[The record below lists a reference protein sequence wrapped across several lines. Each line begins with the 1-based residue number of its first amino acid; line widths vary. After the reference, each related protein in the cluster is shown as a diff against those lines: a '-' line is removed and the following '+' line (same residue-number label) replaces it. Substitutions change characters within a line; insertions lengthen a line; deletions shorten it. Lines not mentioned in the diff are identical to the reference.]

1 MASRN
6 QSLDV
11 LRGIAILMVLF
22 CHYFLVVRPQD
33 QWANT
38 FGRGVDLFFVL
49 SGFLISGL
57 LFREF
62 KRNGS
67 IDIKRFWIRR
77 GFKIYPAFY
86 VFTFSTIA
94 GWMAVFHKFP
104 KPIIADLF
112 FVQSYSPNIWIY
124 TWSLAVEEHFYLL
137 LPLLLLLL
145 IRIGKGKTNPF
156 RVVPFVSIAFSA
168 VCLYGRIHSYMRW
181 HDWDRVAYPTH
192 LRIDALFAGVTLGY
206 FAHFDPESFREGRKA
221 WVLAVGLGFTLGL
234 FLLPSIPQLTFA
246 YMAFSFIVAW
256 AVNQPQRGNRY
267 ARPLQWIGRYSYS
280 IYLWQG
286 IGMLVVQQL
295 PQRWFRL
302 PLYAIIAITPGVLMS
317 KLIEVPALKV
327 RDKLFPS
334 LTHGSSLPPQL
345 SSVEEPAITAATV
358 LEQQPS

>member
-1 MASRN
+1 MTSRN
-6 QSLDV
+6 QALDV

-22 CHYFLVVRPQD
+22 CHYSLILNPES
-33 QWANT
+33 AMGNT

-57 LFREF
+57 LFSEF

-67 IDIKRFWIRR
+67 IDLKRFWIRR

-86 VFTFSTIA
+86 LFTFTTIA
-94 GWMAVFHKFP
+94 VWMAVFHKFP
-104 KPIIADLF
+104 KPIIADLL
-112 FVQSYSPNIWIY
+112 FVQSYRPNVWEY
-124 TWSLAVEEHFYLL
+124 TWSLAVEEHFYLI

-145 IRIGKGKTNPF
+145 IRVGKGKSNPF
-156 RVVPFVSIAFSA
+156 RVVPFISIALSA
-168 VCLYGRIHSYMRW
+168 LCLYGRIHAYLRW

-206 FAHFDPESFREGRKA
+206 FASFDPESFREGRRT
-221 WVLAVGLGFTLGL
+221 WVLLVGLAFTLGL

-256 AVNQPQRGNRY
+256 AVNQPQRRNWF
-267 ARPLQWIGRYSYS
+267 ARPIEWIGRYSYS
-280 IYLWQG
+280 IYLWHG
-286 IGMLVVQQL
+286 IGMLAVGHL

-302 PLYAIIAITPGVLMS
+302 PLYAVIAITPGVVMS

-327 RDKLFPS
+327 RDKLFPL
-334 LTHGSSLPPQL
+334 LTGRSGNAPPPQGSESPL
-345 SSVEEPAITAATV
+345 PVAPAIAGV
-358 LEQQPS
+358 